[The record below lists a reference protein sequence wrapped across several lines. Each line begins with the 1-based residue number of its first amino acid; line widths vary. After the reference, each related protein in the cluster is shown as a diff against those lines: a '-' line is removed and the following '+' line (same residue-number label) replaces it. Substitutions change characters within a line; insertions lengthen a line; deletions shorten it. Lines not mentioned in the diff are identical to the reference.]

1 MSFNAIEIVSIPV
14 TDQERAKVFYE
25 QTLGF
30 ALLED
35 GPFGEGL
42 RWVQLAPRKDDATS
56 IALVNWFENMMPRAL
71 QGLVIGVDDINA
83 KRQGLIAN
91 GVEVSEV
98 DDTPWGK
105 FASLSDLDGNG
116 WTLHQ
121 K

>member
-1 MSFNAIEIVSIPV
+1 MSLNHIEIISIPV

-35 GPFGEGL
+35 APFGEGM
-42 RWVQLAPRKDDATS
+42 RWGQLAPGKDDATS
-56 IALVNWFENMMPRAL
+56 IALVNWFEDMPPGSV
-71 QGLVIGVDDINA
+71 QGLVIGVDDIAA
-83 KRQGLIAN
+83 KREELTGKS
-91 GVEVSEV
+91 VDVSNI

-105 FASLSDLDGNG
+105 FATLKDPDGNC